1 MNCNM
6 YNCYAVYSLMFT
18 YFMYRINSTCMH
30 AHVFTPLGIVF
41 FFYVLKTDQ
50 FTSEV
55 CEQPQTTLNLSL
67 SVLFK

>member
-1 MNCNM
+1 MNCNTCM

-55 CEQPQTTLNLSL
+55 CEQP
-67 SVLFK
+67 

>member
-1 MNCNM
+1 
-6 YNCYAVYSLMFT
+6 MFT

-55 CEQPQTTLNLSL
+55 CEQP
-67 SVLFK
+67 